1 VIGPGRPVT
10 EEDLHAYVDDLL
22 DPEPRATVDRYLQ
35 AHPREAERAT
45 AYAAQQKQL
54 RGAFAARAAEPIPSQ
69 LNLLRLVEA
78 RLMQRRISW
87 RTAAG
92 VVILALALAGTGGW
106 WLGNHTPAG
115 IDALAHEAALNYSVY
130 AVDDR
135 RPVEV
140 WARNEGT
147 LCAGFPTALTDL
159 WRLPN

>member
-1 VIGPGRPVT
+1 MIGPGRPVT
-10 EEDLHAYVDDLL
+10 EEDLHA
-22 DPEPRATVDRYLQ
+22 RATVDRYLQ
-35 AHPREAERAT
+35 AHPREAERAA

-78 RLMQRRISW
+78 RLMRRRISW

-92 VVILALALAGTGGW
+92 VVILALALAGAGGW
-106 WLGNHTPAG
+106 WLGNHTPTG
-115 IDALAHEAALNYSVY
+115 IDALAHEGALNYSVY